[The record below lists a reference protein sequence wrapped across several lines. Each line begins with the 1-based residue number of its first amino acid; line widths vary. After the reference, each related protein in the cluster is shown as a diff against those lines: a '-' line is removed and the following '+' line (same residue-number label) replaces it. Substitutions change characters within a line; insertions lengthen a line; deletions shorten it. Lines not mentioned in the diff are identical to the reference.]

1 MSLEQPKK
9 VAGGAFGRYMNAHRA
24 ELLKETAGKPAS
36 ESTKLGSE
44 RFKALSATERAKYDK
59 MYEDAKAQY
68 EKDMAAF
75 LAAGGE
81 KAAIVRKSKDKDA
94 DGAKKKKDPDAPK
107 RPAGGG
113 YGIYVNEHR
122 EEIVKSL
129 PADHKITDVT
139 KAAGA
144 RWKALTDAQRKPYE
158 DKYHAKNE
166 EYKKAM
172 EEYKASHPEPVVEEM
187 AQSPPAKD
195 GKRKANDDSTKKAT
209 PAKKTKMSKGASK
222 QPEVDIDEA
231 VLAQAR
237 KANLEG
243 ALKNLANRPEIV
255 AAGLKADKMLS
266 ALKNCDGLV
275 NPAKRALLGA

>member
-1 MSLEQPKK
+1 MALEQPKK
-9 VAGGAFGRYMNAHRA
+9 IAGGAYGRYMNEHRA
-24 ELLKETAGKPAS
+24 ELIKETAGQPITA
-36 ESTKLGSE
+36 STKLGSE
-44 RFKALSATERAKYDK
+44 RFKALSASERAKYDK
-59 MYEDAKAQY
+59 MYEDAKQKY

-94 DGAKKKKDPDAPK
+94 DGAKKKDKDAPK

-122 EEIVKSL
+122 GEIVKSL

-139 KAAGA
+139 KVAGA

-172 EEYKASHPEPVVEEM
+172 EEYKASRPEPVVEEE
-187 AQSPPAKD
+187 AQSPPAK
-195 GKRKANDDSTKKAT
+195 RKANDDTTKKAT
-209 PAKKTKMSKGASK
+209 PPKKTKKGSPK
-222 QPEVDIDEA
+222 PTEVDIDEA
-231 VLAQAR
+231 VLAAAR

-266 ALKNCDGLV
+266 TLKSCDGLV
-275 NPAKRALLGA
+275 NSAKRALLGK